1 MMTGMIMLT
10 ASLFAATAWAADSAD
25 HSKLGGAWQV
35 QGEARTG
42 PASVWVL
49 EEKGDAIHVT
59 YSQGDQKL
67 SVVS

>member
-35 QGEARTG
+35 QGEA
-42 PASVWVL
+42 
-49 EEKGDAIHVT
+49 
-59 YSQGDQKL
+59 
-67 SVVS
+67 